1 MHQRTGAVRVRPAA
15 VRGGTGGGDSGDGVS
30 FRFRGGSGAAS

>member
-1 MHQRTGAVRVRPAA
+1 MRQRAGAVRVRPTA
-15 VRGGTGGGDSGDGVS
+15 VRGGTGGDDSGDDVS

>member
-1 MHQRTGAVRVRPAA
+1 MRQRTDAVHARPVAVRD
-15 VRGGTGGGDSGDGVS
+15 GTGGDDSGSDVS